1 MGCSYT
7 TSSFVG
13 NPAVGK
19 PRPALCP
26 AGRQGEEEVRDC
38 PLAEHGPEE
47 EEDGAAPPGPALPGG
62 LPPGREA
69 VFPARKAPSAGRG
82 VPSRPEPRPL
92 PGLRVGV
99 SRTQQPIGG
108 VVPKCTAPCPEAA
121 ALGQCLLG
129 GRCPPAR
136 RASRRGRPGAWGAGR
151 SVDVSQ
157 SSFTGIWGRSWRHGG
172 APRLASRAPPP
183 RPPRPVTSAV
193 LGQVFLGMTGV
204 CPVPKEG

>member
-99 SRTQQPIGG
+99 SRAQQPIGG

-129 GRCPPAR
+129 GRCPPAW
-136 RASRRGRPGAWGAGR
+136 RASSGVGQERGGLAEASTCRRVALTASGEGRG
-151 SVDVSQ
+151 D
-157 SSFTGIWGRSWRHGG
+157 TGEPRVWRLVLLPPDPP
-172 APRLASRAPPP
+172 AP
-183 RPPRPVTSAV
+183 
-193 LGQVFLGMTGV
+193 
-204 CPVPKEG
+204 